1 MHDVTSLPGGILL
14 RLSDICGKCILFT
27 CYLSLIIYLS
37 NKLPTLQKLS
47 TSEGYS
53 TILPSISTS
62 GQTTH
67 SDLKTRHTKDL
78 LSTSVE
84 IASHTHSALSES
96 GTPFLSTSLGLKS
109 DFSKTRYA
117 SSVITSGFSVIIASS
132 PAPNAAKTNR
142 TSPPAVYSS
151 IKPSAVS
158 SNKRGPS
165 SVNPTATTKDI
176 VSDAHPGGRGRE
188 GVVQKHSPRL

>member
-1 MHDVTSLPGGILL
+1 MHLVYF
-14 RLSDICGKCILFT
+14 LSVFN
-27 CYLSLIIYLS
+27 YFNYLS

-47 TSEGYS
+47 TSKGYS

-67 SDLKTRHTKDL
+67 SDLKTYHTQYL
-78 LSTSVE
+78 QSTSVGTV
-84 IASHTHSALSES
+84 SHTHSALSES
-96 GTPFLSTSLGLKS
+96 GTPTLPTSVDLKS

-117 SSVITSGFSVIIASS
+117 SSVITSSFSVNIASS
-132 PAPNAAKTNR
+132 PAPNAVKTNR

-151 IKPSAVS
+151 IKPNAVS

-165 SVNPTATTKDI
+165 SVNPKATTKDI
-176 VSDAHPGGRGRE
+176 VSDAHPC
-188 GVVQKHSPRL
+188 

>member
-1 MHDVTSLPGGILL
+1 MHDVIPLPGGML
-14 RLSDICGKCILFT
+14 DICRKCTLFT
-27 CYLSLIIYLS
+27 FYLSLTNYLS
-37 NKLPTLQKLS
+37 NKLPTPQKLS
-47 TSEGYS
+47 TSKGYS

-67 SDLKTRHTKDL
+67 SDHKTRHTKDL
-78 LSTSVE
+78 LSAPKRIV
-84 IASHTHSALSES
+84 SHINPTPSES

-109 DFSKTRYA
+109 DFSQTRDG
-117 SSVITSGFSVIIASS
+117 SSVITSGVSVKMSSS
-132 PAPNAAKTNR
+132 PATNAAKTNR

-176 VSDAHPGGRGRE
+176 VSD
-188 GVVQKHSPRL
+188 